1 MAEIAELRELS
12 TEQVVEAA
20 NAVLAARLGVD
31 DPAEAPARLAA
42 LAGLDPGKAAEVAS
56 LAREAAESNPQLLA
70 DLLTSSLDDLAEH
83 EPRERQA
90 IVQTAEAAGEKQT
103 VVGLD
108 ILAFGYLLLC
118 GYIAVRNRGV
128 LEEERTIKI
137 KEQKDGRL
145 ELTIGQ
151 KKKNVN
157 PTSPLGNLLG
167 AVWPK
172 GSG

>member
-1 MAEIAELRELS
+1 MQRGLASTTQPRRWTEL
-12 TEQVVEAA
+12 
-20 NAVLAARLGVD
+20 G
-31 DPAEAPARLAA
+31 A
-42 LAGLDPGKAAEVAS
+42 LADVDPGKSKEIAS
-56 LAREAAESNPQLLA
+56 LARKAAENDATLLGE
-70 DLLTSSLDDLAEH
+70 LLVGALDDLAEN
-83 EPRERQA
+83 EPQDREA
-90 IVQTAEAAGEKQT
+90 IVQAAEAAGEKQT

-108 ILAFGYLLLC
+108 ILALGYLLLC

-167 AVWPK
+167 SIWPK
-172 GSG
+172 GGGETRSANERQ